1 MPQAPDPA
9 AEAHWRHLLS
19 SFPSSGLGA
28 RAFCARHGVPLSGF
42 YARRRA
48 AVAAAAPPPAGPL
61 FVPVRVAAPAAPPPP
76 PEGRIELLLE
86 GGVTV
91 RLCGDVQPARL
102 AAVLGVL
109 GARGGGPC

>member
-1 MPQAPDPA
+1 MAKPPDPA
-9 AEAHWRHLLS
+9 AEAHWRHLLH
-19 SFPSSGLGA
+19 SFPSSGLSA

-48 AVAAAAPPPAGPL
+48 AAAPPSGPL
-61 FVPVRVAAPAAPPPP
+61 FVPVRVAGPAAPPPP

-91 RLCGDVQPARL
+91 RLCGEVPAGRL
-102 AAVLGVL
+102 AVVLEVLGR
-109 GARGGGPC
+109 RGGCPC